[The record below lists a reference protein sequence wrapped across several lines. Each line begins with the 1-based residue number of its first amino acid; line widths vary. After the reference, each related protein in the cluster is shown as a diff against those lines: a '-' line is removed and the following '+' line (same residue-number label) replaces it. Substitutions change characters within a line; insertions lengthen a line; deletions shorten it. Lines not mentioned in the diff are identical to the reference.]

1 MLSCH
6 VQQSDELGTDYNDF
20 AGEAKY
26 WPWSVTTMLV
36 LRSFSGVTTMM
47 RLDEVMEERIRVRSR
62 CSYFR
67 MEW

>member
-6 VQQSDELGTDYNDF
+6 VQQNDGPGTDYNDF
-20 AGEAKY
+20 AGEAEH

-36 LRSFSGVTTMM
+36 LRSSFGVTNMM
-47 RLDEVMEERIRVRSR
+47 RLNEVMEERIRVRSR